1 MTKIRILDA
10 SAPPGFP
17 VLLEGASNTKVAT
30 AISALSFSLDGE
42 VVYIY
47 FFLCTLLASSF
58 FPIFSFTRCPLFL
71 NQGLVAFSENGLMI
85 RWWSLGSAWWERLTT
100 KSVVPVQCT
109 KLIFVPPWESF
120 SPNSSRLSI
129 MNSILGH
136 DKRTDQEVCSLFF
149 LTFL

>member
-1 MTKIRILDA
+1 MQVHHLA
-10 SAPPGFP
+10 F
-17 VLLEGASNTKVAT
+17 
-30 AISALSFSLDGE
+30 LSCSKGPLIQRLPLP
-42 VVYIY
+42 YQ
-47 FFLCTLLASSF
+47 LLASHQMARLYIYIFFSFLHCLLSLLFF
-58 FPIFSFTRCPLFL
+58 FPIFSFTRRSLFL

-85 RWWSLGSAWWERLTT
+85 RWWSLGSAWWERLST

-136 DKRTDQEVCSLFF
+136 DKRTNQEVCSLFF